1 MMCILKFWLWEPCG
15 KILMM
20 KARNIW
26 EDNIKTGLEERSHG
40 DADQH

>member
-1 MMCILKFWLWEPCG
+1 VE

-26 EDNIKTGLEERSHG
+26 EDNIKMGLEERSHG
-40 DADQH
+40 VPDQL